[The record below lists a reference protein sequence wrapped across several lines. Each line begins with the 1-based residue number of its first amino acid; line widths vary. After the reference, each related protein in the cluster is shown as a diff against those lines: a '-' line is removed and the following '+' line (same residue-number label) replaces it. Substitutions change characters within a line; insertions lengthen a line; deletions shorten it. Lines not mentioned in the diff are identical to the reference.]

1 MRHPPQLARNVCVTP
16 KMELAQGLPG
26 QRALL
31 PAAVLAVLS
40 LGLSAASLL
49 SDRWFVGTQKVPKPV
64 CGKSV
69 AAECP
74 ELPVPLDGGVADT
87 PAAAVVQYSW
97 ASGDDRFSLLAFH
110 SGLWLSCAEVLEG
123 PGEKCRSS
131 IELTPPAQR
140 GEKGLLEPAEV
151 QGPRDPPVR
160 PGGQRLTETALL
172 PHPPSGTP
180 ASILWLSLG
189 SQTAHLSLEL
199 VSVLLLL
206 THLLFTHHPGLG
218 LKLSAFAAVS
228 SVLSGL
234 LGMVAHM
241 MYSQVFQATANLGP
255 EDWRPHAWTYGWAFY
270 TAWVS
275 FTCCMASAVT
285 TFNTYTKMAL
295 ELQSRRARALQASTG
310 CLLLP
315 RAACTAPPESCHQGR
330 EPRGHDPPV
339 RSVSE
344 SVDFLAALRA
354 RGQQDSGQGPAE
366 AVEEEC

>member
-140 GEKGLLEPAEV
+140 A
-151 QGPRDPPVR
+151 
-160 PGGQRLTETALL
+160 
-172 PHPPSGTP
+172 
-180 ASILWLSLG
+180 ILWLSLG